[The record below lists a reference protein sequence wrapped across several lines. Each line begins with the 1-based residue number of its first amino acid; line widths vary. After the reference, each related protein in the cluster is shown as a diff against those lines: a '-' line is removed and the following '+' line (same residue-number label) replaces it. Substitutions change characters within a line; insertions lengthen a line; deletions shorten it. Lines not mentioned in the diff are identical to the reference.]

1 MLNAVVVDL
10 LVVPV
15 VLKKVLNVVAV
26 DLDVEMNVSKLVVV
40 DWDVSKNV
48 S

>member
-1 MLNAVVVDL
+1 MNAVVVDL